1 MGFARFP
8 SERVSR
14 VPGVLVEHPKHYDTP
29 TGAKKATDQAV
40 FRNVAG
46 QKGPKTYPCD
56 LRHTT

>member
-8 SERVSR
+8 SERVGR

-29 TGAKKATDQAV
+29 TGTNSAVDLAV
-40 FRNVAG
+40 FRIVAG
-46 QKGPKTYPCD
+46 RKRPKTYPCD